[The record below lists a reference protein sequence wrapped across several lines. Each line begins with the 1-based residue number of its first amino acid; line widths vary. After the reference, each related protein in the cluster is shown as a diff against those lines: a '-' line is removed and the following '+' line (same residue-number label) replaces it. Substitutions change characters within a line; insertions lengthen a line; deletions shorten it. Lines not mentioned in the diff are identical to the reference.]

1 MFEFKD
7 EEHVIDHLRTLAQF
21 FFLLV
26 FIMYTLFESVAIT
39 CIVVEVSIW
48 FFQTGDKQRY
58 IFDKYDGQPRYIH
71 KAAKAGVDGF

>member
-7 EEHVIDHLRTLAQF
+7 EEHVIDLRMLAQF
-21 FFLLV
+21 FFLV
-26 FIMYTLFESVAIT
+26 FIMYTFCGSVAIT
-39 CIVVEVSIW
+39 CIVVEVSSC

-71 KAAKAGVDGF
+71 QAAKAGVDGF